1 MSELRWALL
10 AVGILFIVGLLAWEF
25 TKRRRASREPPRH
38 GPESAEAPG
47 ADPRAVRQEPS
58 LHGSAFGGREPVR
71 EPRVVEFEAPEG
83 REPALG
89 DLPVIDSGA
98 PAPGRPAGAAA
109 AAATAGPAP
118 WGDDDLTGNPPA
130 LVLNW
135 PPESER
141 IILALRLVPRS
152 GERFLGV
159 SVRQGLVGEGFQ
171 HGEFSIFHK
180 PLGDGRVILSIASL
194 TRPGT
199 FDPSVMDT
207 ASFAGLNLFTVLP
220 GPLSGRESFERL
232 LLVGRTLAQRLRG
245 ELLDQRGQPL
255 DEARLEELRRDAAVV
270 PAA

>member
-10 AVGILFIVGLLAWEF
+10 AAGILFIAALLAWEF
-25 TKRRRASREPPRH
+25 SKRRRRASEAARPEREA
-38 GPESAEAPG
+38 AEPVFSEG
-47 ADPRAVRQEPS
+47 RASRQEPS
-58 LHGSAFGGREPVR
+58 MPSAGFGARDPVR
-71 EPRVVEFEAPEG
+71 EPRVVEFDAPDG

-89 DLPVIDSGA
+89 DLPVIDS
-98 PAPGRPAGAAA
+98 AGA
-109 AAATAGPAP
+109 TVKPAE
-118 WGDDDLTGNPPA
+118 WAGDDHSGNPPP
-130 LVLNW
+130 LVLAW

-159 SVRQGLVGEGFQ
+159 SVRQALVGEGFQ

-199 FDPSVMDT
+199 FDPAAMDG
-207 ASFAGLNLFTVLP
+207 ASFAGLNLFAVLP
-220 GPLSGRESFERL
+220 GPLPGRESFERL

-245 ELLDQRGQPL
+245 DLLDQRGLPL
-255 DEARLEELRRDAAVV
+255 DEARLEELRRDAAAV

>member
-1 MSELRWALL
+1 
-10 AVGILFIVGLLAWEF
+10 V
-25 TKRRRASREPPRH
+25 
-38 GPESAEAPG
+38 AEA
-47 ADPRAVRQEPS
+47 ADASGVAEPRAARQEPS
-58 LHGSAFGGREPVR
+58 MHGSGFGGREPVR
-71 EPRVVEFEAPEG
+71 EPRLVEFEAPEG

-89 DLPVIDSGA
+89 DLPVIDPSA
-98 PAPGRPAGAAA
+98 PPAGRPAAAA
-109 AAATAGPAP
+109 PAGAGT
-118 WGDDDLTGNPPA
+118 WGGDELSGNPPA
-130 LVLNW
+130 LVLGW

-159 SVRQGLVGEGFQ
+159 SVRQALVGEGFQ

-199 FDPSVMDT
+199 FEPSTMDA

-255 DEARLEELRRDAAVV
+255 DEARLEELRRDAAAV

>member
-1 MSELRWALL
+1 
-10 AVGILFIVGLLAWEF
+10 V
-25 TKRRRASREPPRH
+25 
-38 GPESAEAPG
+38 
-47 ADPRAVRQEPS
+47 
-58 LHGSAFGGREPVR
+58 
-71 EPRVVEFEAPEG
+71 
-83 REPALG
+83 LG
-89 DLPVIDSGA
+89 
-98 PAPGRPAGAAA
+98 
-109 AAATAGPAP
+109 
-118 WGDDDLTGNPPA
+118 
-130 LVLNW
+130 W

-159 SVRQGLVGEGFQ
+159 SVRQALVGEGFQ

-199 FDPSVMDT
+199 FEPSTMDA

-255 DEARLEELRRDAAVV
+255 DEARLEELRRDGVGGGSRSLAAARDRAPQLPVLRARRAGAPGRGV
-270 PAA
+270 RPPARRTA